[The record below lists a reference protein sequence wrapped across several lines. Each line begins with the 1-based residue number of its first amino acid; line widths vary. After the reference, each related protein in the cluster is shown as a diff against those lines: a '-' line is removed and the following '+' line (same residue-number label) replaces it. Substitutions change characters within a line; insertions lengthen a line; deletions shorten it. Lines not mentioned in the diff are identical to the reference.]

1 MLVRVILGQKSRFR
15 TILGSQKLEKSIFGQ
30 KFEFR
35 PPKMVKNEGKMP
47 KTTVFLMEK
56 VYFGPKHHSAMD
68 FVSKKSIFGQKSN
81 F

>member
-1 MLVRVILGQKSRFR
+1 MFLGLKSRFGA
-15 TILGSQKLEKSIFGQ
+15 ILGSQKLEKSIFGQ
-30 KFEFR
+30 KFDFR
-35 PPKMVKNEGKMP
+35 PPKMVENEGKMP
-47 KTTVFLMEK
+47 KTTVFLMEE